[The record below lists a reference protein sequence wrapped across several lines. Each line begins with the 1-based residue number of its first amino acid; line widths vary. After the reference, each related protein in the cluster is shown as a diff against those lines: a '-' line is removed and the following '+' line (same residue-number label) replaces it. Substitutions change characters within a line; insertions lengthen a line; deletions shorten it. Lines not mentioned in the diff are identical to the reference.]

1 MDGLLLGYED
11 SDGTALG
18 PEEIEGK
25 VLGDIVTVGF
35 SDGELD
41 GVKLGESVG
50 VSEG

>member
-18 PEEIEGK
+18 PEEIEGN
-25 VLGDIVTVGF
+25 VLGETVTVGF
-35 SDGELD
+35 SDGESD
-41 GVKLGESVG
+41 GLKLGENVG